1 MFKKKIIFLL
11 LLFFFQY
18 ENSFANNNIVYM
30 DFNYVINNSN
40 IGKKVLD
47 ALNKQNK
54 KNIENLK
61 AYQNKLKQEIDEIN
75 KIKNI
80 ASEEDIKKKISA
92 HNANAKE
99 YDKLKI
105 KLSNELNKKRN
116 EEMNR
121 LVKLINPL
129 LENYMKDNSIDIV
142 LNKEIVYFA
151 KDQYDISKQIL
162 DLTNINYK

>member
-1 MFKKKIIFLL
+1 MFNKKIIIFIFVIFL
-11 LLFFFQY
+11 FHGNAY
-18 ENSFANNNIVYM
+18 TNDKIVYM

-40 IGKKVLD
+40 IGKKVLKE
-47 ALNKQNK
+47 LNDLNK
-54 KNIENLK
+54 KNIDNLK
-61 AYQNKLKQEIDEIN
+61 DYQNKLKKEIDEIN

-80 ASEEDIKKKISA
+80 ASKEDIQKKISA
-92 HNANAKE
+92 HKVNAQK

-105 KLSNELNKKRN
+105 KLSNELNKTRN
-116 EEMNR
+116 EEMNK

-129 LENYMKDNSIDIV
+129 LENYMKDNSIDMI

-151 KDQYDISKQIL
+151 KDQYDISKDIL

>member
-1 MFKKKIIFLL
+1 MLKKRIILL
-11 LLFFFQY
+11 IILSFFYQGY
-18 ENSFANNNIVYM
+18 SHANDNIVFM

-47 ALNKQNK
+47 VLNKENK
-54 KNIENLK
+54 ANIENLK
-61 AYQNKLKQEIDEIN
+61 SFQSKLKQEIDEIN
-75 KIKNI
+75 KLKNI

-92 HNANAKE
+92 HNVNVKE

-116 EEMNR
+116 DEMNK

-151 KDQYDISKQIL
+151 KDQYDISEEIL
-162 DLTNINYK
+162 DLTNNNYK

>member
-1 MFKKKIIFLL
+1 MLKKKIIFLIL
-11 LLFFFQY
+11 FLLFQHGY
-18 ENSFANNNIVYM
+18 SHANDNIVYM

-47 ALNKQNK
+47 ALNKQN
-54 KNIENLK
+54 IENIKNLK
-61 AYQNKLKQEIDEIN
+61 SYQEKLKQEIDEIN

-80 ASEEDIKKKISA
+80 ASKEDIKKKISA

-116 EEMNR
+116 EEMNK

-129 LENYMKDNSIDIV
+129 LENYMKDNSIDMV

-151 KDQYDISKQIL
+151 KDQYDISNDIL
-162 DLTNINYK
+162 DLTNNNYK

>member
-1 MFKKKIIFLL
+1 MFKKKIIFFIT
-11 LLFFFQY
+11 LLFFY
-18 ENSFANNNIVYM
+18 HGNINANDNIVYM
-30 DFNYVINNSN
+30 DFNFVINNSN

-47 ALNKQNK
+47 SLNKQNK

-61 AYQNKLKQEIDEIN
+61 SFQNKLKQEIDEIN

-80 ASEEDIKKKISA
+80 ASEKDIKKKISV

-105 KLSNELNKKRN
+105 KLSNELNNKRN
-116 EEMNR
+116 EEMKK
-121 LVKLINPL
+121 LVDLINPL
-129 LENYMKDNSIDIV
+129 LENYMKDNSIDMV

-151 KDQYDISKQIL
+151 KDQYDISRDIL
-162 DLTNINYK
+162 DLTNDSYK